1 MQYHNFTP
9 ISVLSD
15 VSSMSEEEAV
25 MMPKKSKRH
34 KMKKS
39 ESKKH
44 LQFLRRHPFAPRVH
58 GQSAQTRKKRR
69 PDQYNY
75 YQQYKSHHQ
84 SIVLDSLDSVTDDE
98 VGEYDV
104 NVENENDDYENLD
117 QLKLSRNKL
126 RVALAREGN
135 NDIKPKHSLK
145 ERLQY
150 RMRKSPSPNPAPA
163 EKHPKHDDLPANSFE
178 GYSQLQKEKENEE
191 EQYQQ
196 SQTLDTSEEQ
206 PELKL
211 RLIALK
217 SAILKKHLARK
228 KRDAERAYSPTD
240 MINRV
245 HPPTISNE
253 CDDIDDLME
262 ISPAA
267 SPDRTAYS
275 PPPAERF
282 EEPVDMD
289 LVQTDSDEDKQQWPH
304 NWQSTMNSGGSW
316 RCYYSNSLPPVSM
329 PIVVDEEDELDQQEQ
344 RQQEQFVDDDDDEV
358 PPPPPPFH
366 IPHMQLDDDDARD
379 ALHLSEQ
386 QNSNHGSY
394 TDIQSISMDN
404 SQTQMKSS
412 RSFQQESS
420 DDEAGAL
427 RAMLLAK
434 LKPAESA
441 PIKKA
446 QPILVPAVENL
457 ENKTEANDSDDPEEL
472 RLLLLSSIA
481 SKKKSNKEDSCA
493 DSPEILKNAVRRFQ
507 ISTLTPDLPEQDD
520 EIPSTENTVPEPL
533 PLSTPSLSQQT
544 LPPTVEVPLP
554 VPLPVPPPQLAVE
567 ATQQSLSPTP
577 TQVIPPP
584 ATNIIKIVKPNKVIN
599 KKTAPKRKISKL
611 AESEPLEKR
620 PTAPVAKE
628 IATSKKEEVDTG
640 STRLITTLNPA
651 SIKVNKLVI
660 TLADSSAGSDDEL
673 EFTSSAMYS
682 SYVGYADN
690 QSPLSQALES
700 ASNSTTR
707 SNTPNSEIVDSTA
720 TSSSNLRRTVI
731 NEYFERKLDDFL
743 KEARSKVPSA
753 TPLGS
758 SKTTLE
764 GKQSDLQAKPDK
776 KPAAHKTKPTPVV
789 CIYTVA
795 LCACAKYICLSVKMS
810 VVCPFSVCQCQILA
824 TKKLETLNLA

>member
-1 MQYHNFTP
+1 MRYQNFTP

-15 VSSMSEEEAV
+15 VSSMSEEEAA

-44 LQFLRRHPFAPRVH
+44 LQFLRRNPFAPRIH
-58 GQSAQTRKKRR
+58 GQSEQTRKKRR
-69 PDQYNY
+69 QDQYNY
-75 YQQYKSHHQ
+75 YQQHKSHHQ
-84 SIVLDSLDSVTDDE
+84 NIVLDSLDSVTDDE
-98 VGEYDV
+98 VGEYDL

-117 QLKLSRNKL
+117 QRKLSRNKL
-126 RVALAREGN
+126 LVALAREGN
-135 NDIKPKHSLK
+135 YDIKPKHSLR

-150 RMRKSPSPNPAPA
+150 RMRKSPSPSPTPA
-163 EKHPKHDDLPANSFE
+163 EKQLKHDDLPANSFE
-178 GYSQLQKEKENEE
+178 GYSQLQKKKENEQ
-191 EQYQQ
+191 EQQQ
-196 SQTLDTSEEQ
+196 QPQFLDTGEEP

-217 SAILKKHLARK
+217 SAILKKHFARK

-267 SPDRTAYS
+267 SPDRTANS

-329 PIVVDEEDELDQQEQ
+329 PIVVDEEDELDQQQ
-344 RQQEQFVDDDDDEV
+344 RQHEQFVDDDDEV

-366 IPHMQLDDDDARD
+366 IPHMQLEDDDARD

-412 RSFQQESS
+412 RSFPQESS
-420 DDEAGAL
+420 DDEAGTL

-446 QPILVPAVENL
+446 LPVLVPAVENL
-457 ENKTEANDSDDPEEL
+457 ENKTEAHDSDDPEEL

-481 SKKKSNKEDSCA
+481 SKKKSSKEDICG

-507 ISTLTPDLPEQDD
+507 ISSLTPDLPEQDD
-520 EIPSTENTVPEPL
+520 EIPATEDVVPEPL
-533 PLSTPSLSQQT
+533 PLPSLPQLT
-544 LPPTVEVPLP
+544 LPPTVELPLPVP

-567 ATQQSLSPTP
+567 TTKQSPSPTP
-577 TQVIPPP
+577 IQVIPPP

-611 AESEPLEKR
+611 AESEPLVKR
-620 PTAPVAKE
+620 PTALVAKE
-628 IATSKKEEVDTG
+628 IATSQREEVDTG

-673 EFTSSAMYS
+673 EFTNSAMYS
-682 SYVGYADN
+682 SYIGYADN
-690 QSPLSQALES
+690 QSPLSQAMES

-720 TSSSNLRRTVI
+720 TSNSNLRRTVI

-743 KEARSKVPSA
+743 KEARAKVPTA
-753 TPLGS
+753 TPSGS
-758 SKTTLE
+758 SKTLSLE
-764 GKQSDLQAKPDK
+764 GIGKQSDLQAKSDK
-776 KPAAHKTKPTPVV
+776 KPAAQKTKPTPVV
-789 CIYTVA
+789 CIDTFGLLKIVKE
-795 LCACAKYICLSVKMS
+795 LCANVWHSRRRPV
-810 VVCPFSVCQCQILA
+810 
-824 TKKLETLNLA
+824 

>member
-1 MQYHNFTP
+1 MRYQNFTP

-15 VSSMSEEEAV
+15 VSSMSEEEAA
-25 MMPKKSKRH
+25 MMPKKSKRY

-44 LQFLRRHPFAPRVH
+44 LHFLRRNPFAPRIH
-58 GQSAQTRKKRR
+58 GHSEQTRKKRR
-69 PDQYNY
+69 HDQYNY
-75 YQQYKSHHQ
+75 YQQHKSHHQ

-98 VGEYDV
+98 VGEYDL

-126 RVALAREGN
+126 LVALAREGN
-135 NDIKPKHSLK
+135 YDIKPKHSLK

-150 RMRKSPSPNPAPA
+150 RMRKSPSPSPTPA
-163 EKHPKHDDLPANSFE
+163 EKQLRHDDLPASSFE
-178 GYSQLQKEKENEE
+178 GYSQLQKEEENEG
-191 EQYQQ
+191 EQQHQQ
-196 SQTLDTSEEQ
+196 PQSLDTGEEP

-245 HPPTISNE
+245 HQPTISNE

-275 PPPAERF
+275 PPPPAEHF

-344 RQQEQFVDDDDDEV
+344 RQHEQFVDDDDEV

-366 IPHMQLDDDDARD
+366 IPHMQLEDDDARD

-404 SQTQMKSS
+404 SQTQMKTS

-441 PIKKA
+441 PIKKT
-446 QPILVPAVENL
+446 QPILVP
-457 ENKTEANDSDDPEEL
+457 EAHDSDDPEEL

-481 SKKKSNKEDSCA
+481 SKKKSSKLDSCA

-507 ISTLTPDLPEQDD
+507 ISSLRPDLPEQDD
-520 EIPSTENTVPEPL
+520 EIPSTEHVVPDPL
-533 PLSTPSLSQQT
+533 PLSLPSLPQLT
-544 LPPTVEVPLP
+544 LPPTVAVRLPVP

-567 ATQQSLSPTP
+567 TTEQSPSPTP
-577 TQVIPPP
+577 IQVIPPP

-599 KKTAPKRKISKL
+599 KKTAPKRKITKL
-611 AESEPLEKR
+611 AESEPLVKR
-620 PTAPVAKE
+620 PTALVAKE
-628 IATSKKEEVDTG
+628 IATSQKEEVDTG

-673 EFTSSAMYS
+673 EFTNSAMYS
-682 SYVGYADN
+682 SYIGYADN
-690 QSPLSQALES
+690 QSPLSQAMES

-720 TSSSNLRRTVI
+720 TSNSNLRRTVI

-743 KEARSKVPSA
+743 KEARSKVPTA
-753 TPLGS
+753 TTSGS
-758 SKTTLE
+758 SKKTLE
-764 GKQSDLQAKPDK
+764 GIGKQSDLQAIPDK
-776 KPAAHKTKPTPVV
+776 KSAAQRTKPTPVV
-789 CIYTVA
+789 CTYTLGLLKRVEYYFLYILT
-795 LCACAKYICLSVKMS
+795 LCNRKRRG
-810 VVCPFSVCQCQILA
+810 
-824 TKKLETLNLA
+824 